1 MGEDIPYT
9 DKQGNELKPYR
20 FKKGNKFGKGNPWA
34 RYVQKFR
41 KVLMTCVSAEDF
53 EKVVR
58 RIVQEAQDGD
68 MNAAKLLI
76 ERLCGPVEKHI
87 ELTSSGPVAVI
98 ELPMREFLAEEP
110 ESTNQ

>member
-1 MGEDIPYT
+1 M
-9 DKQGNELKPYR
+9 
-20 FKKGNKFGKGNPWA
+20 GKGNPWA

-41 KVLMTCVSAEDF
+41 RTLMTCVSQVDF

-58 RIVQEAQDGD
+58 KVVEEAQNGD

-110 ESTNQ
+110 EPNNQ